1 MTKITNGGLID
12 GCIIVA
18 NYVDQLDEEE
28 ALNGTQPMASVPVA
42 AYSSNYAFAQPA
54 YSHGVQGSSNNV

>member
-1 MTKITNGGLID
+1 MIKTINVELID

-28 ALNGTQPMASVPVA
+28 GLNGTKPMTSAPVA
-42 AYSSNYAFAQPA
+42 AYASNYTFTQPA
-54 YSHGVQGSSNNV
+54 YSHGVQGGNNV